1 MRAMALGRRTWIW
14 IGLVI
19 ADVVVWLIAD
29 SQGNVLLAFN
39 ATGASLTLL
48 QVLWVVSL
56 FGFILLVLF
65 GVVALVRAQ
74 LRRSRVSLDPMDRR
88 SVGG

>member
-74 LRRSRVSLDPMDRR
+74 LRRSRVS
-88 SVGG
+88 